1 MILNRD
7 VIAID
12 VRRVAEI
19 ALTILLILSGTKE
32 FTRRLERAAERQIL
46 QQLGGS
52 GQVQVH
58 IQPRW
63 GALGVFLA
71 RAETIRV
78 YASGFR
84 TEQMPFFTE
93 TPIAQWSGKAD
104 KVQIVLEDFH
114 LGGLP
119 IRSIGATIPGVLLD
133 SKEAAFRLRIRL
145 FSAGWGNGGVTLDEE
160 SLTEFVKR
168 RLPEVRS
175 PHVQVTPSEVRIT
188 GELVVLLTPW
198 QFEAEGSV
206 GVRDGR
212 YVVVENV
219 RVYVEGEELPPLV
232 VQKIVAALNPVLDVE
247 RDLRLGGAFVA
258 ERVEQGNGFVKL
270 IGRAT
275 VPPREPGGVNGDTR

>member
-1 MILNRD
+1 M
-7 VIAID
+7 IAID
-12 VRRVAEI
+12 VRRAAEVA
-19 ALTILLILSGTKE
+19 LVILLIVGGAKE
-32 FTRRLERAAERQIL
+32 YTRRLERAAERQIL

-52 GQVQVH
+52 GQVQVQ

-63 GALGVFLA
+63 GALGVLLA

-78 YASGFR
+78 RASGFR
-84 TEQMPFFTE
+84 TLQMPFFTE
-93 TPIAQWSGKAD
+93 PPVPAWRGKAD
-104 KVQIVLEDFH
+104 KVRIVLEDFY

-119 IRSIGATIPGVLLD
+119 VRHMEATIPGVSLD
-133 SKEAAFRLRIRL
+133 SREAALRLRIRL
-145 FSAGWGNGGVTLDEE
+145 FSAGWGNGRVTLDEE

-175 PHVQVTPSEVRIT
+175 PHVQVKPSEVRIT
-188 GELVVLLTPW
+188 GELVALLTPW
-198 QFEAEGSV
+198 RFEATGGV

-212 YVVVENV
+212 QVVVENMQV
-219 RVYVEGEELPPLV
+219 RVEGEELPPAV

-247 RDLRLGGAFVA
+247 RDLRLGGAFVV

-275 VPPREPGGVNGDTR
+275 VPSREPGGVNGDTRQ